1 MLVVDRDACVLYE
14 LYDAR
19 RSADGSWH
27 AGSGAVFDLRS
38 NQLRPDGWTSADA
51 AGLPILPGLVRYDE
65 VAAGEVDHAIRVTA
79 RTTQAAHLWPAR
91 HHAGSANA
99 DLPPMGLR
107 LRLKASVDIS
117 GFPAPMQ
124 VVLRAMQR
132 HGLVVADNGS
142 SWYFSGVP
150 DERWNNDVLHTLDVL
165 QGSDFE
171 AVDTSSL
178 MVAPD
183 SGRVGSAVPVADL
196 GRYVD
201 AVYRDFLGRA
211 PDAAGRAH
219 WVAQLQQGLPRS
231 TFTAAIARS
240 PEWTGAVVT
249 TLYTGAF
256 DRPPDAAGLAYW
268 RQRVQAGTRVADVAT
283 SFFGSPESFTRA
295 GTTPE
300 GFVDR
305 LYTRILGRPADAAGR
320 AFWADRIRPGTPLF
334 VLAADLYQ
342 SKESRNRRV
351 RDLYAEL
358 LDRGPDAA
366 GLTYWAGA
374 LLDLDDLVLAA
385 DLAASD
391 EYLRRAQRA

>member
-1 MLVVDRDACVLYE
+1 
-14 LYDAR
+14 
-19 RSADGSWH
+19 
-27 AGSGAVFDLRS
+27 
-38 NQLRPDGWTSADA
+38 
-51 AGLPILPGLVRYDE
+51 
-65 VAAGEVDHAIRVTA
+65 
-79 RTTQAAHLWPAR
+79 
-91 HHAGSANA
+91 
-99 DLPPMGLR
+99 
-107 LRLKASVDIS
+107 
-117 GFPAPMQ
+117 
-124 VVLRAMQR
+124 
-132 HGLVVADNGS
+132 
-142 SWYFSGVP
+142 
-150 DERWNNDVLHTLDVL
+150 
-165 QGSDFE
+165 
-171 AVDTSSL
+171 
-178 MVAPD
+178 
-183 SGRVGSAVPVADL
+183 
-196 GRYVD
+196 
-201 AVYRDFLGRA
+201 
-211 PDAAGRAH
+211 
-219 WVAQLQQGLPRS
+219 
-231 TFTAAIARS
+231 
-240 PEWTGAVVT
+240 
-249 TLYTGAF
+249 
-256 DRPPDAAGLAYW
+256 
-268 RQRVQAGTRVADVAT
+268 VQAGTRVADVAT